1 MSQKLTREDHKAEA
15 SRWLNLARSQGE
27 APGCIAYMREHL
39 TLGNWTLADIGT
51 SEEDLSQLLKNSIK
65 DKALL
70 LK

>member
-1 MSQKLTREDHKAEA
+1 MSQKLTREDHKAKA